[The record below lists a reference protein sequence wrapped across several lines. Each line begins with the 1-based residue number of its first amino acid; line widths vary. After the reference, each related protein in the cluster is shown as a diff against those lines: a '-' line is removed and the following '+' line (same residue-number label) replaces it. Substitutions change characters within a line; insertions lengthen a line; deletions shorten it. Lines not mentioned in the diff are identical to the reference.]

1 MPECRLFIIQITIKI
16 IFSRI
21 LDWLLAEIPNEV
33 LASPLKLEFAYWNLI
48 PLAFGIQIMNL
59 IHIRLPISNIMG
71 LLHVMPKRKPTKRR

>member
-1 MPECRLFIIQITIKI
+1 MSECQPFIIQFTILDNI
-16 IFSRI
+16 SRI

-33 LASPLKLEFAYWNLI
+33 LVSPLKLEFAYWNLI

-59 IHIRLPISNIMG
+59 IHIRLPISNLIG